1 MIIKDNPSYILF
13 NFKSL
18 LKNPSKKI
26 KNNIDNIKQN
36 FKSLSIMSIILRLLR
51 DQKRFNKLFLFL
63 SNFEN
68 NFFQIDRLKIK
79 NPVFICG
86 MARSGTT
93 FLTHLLDSSKY
104 FSTFKYKYL
113 PFYKTPIFW
122 NYINN
127 FFYLSKKKRQRLH
140 GDNLQININSP
151 DSFEELIWK
160 NFLEDYALK
169 GYWQKVE
176 YDETSDLPKNLDLF
190 IKKIIHI
197 NKINRY
203 LSKNNN
209 NIFRVKYLLKKYPD
223 SKIIIV
229 IRNPVDLAFSSAK
242 VHFKFLKYHETIK
255 NFSEELSELGHYEF
269 GFQRKMFNLRGNKQL
284 NPQNIRFKTIRS
296 YLERYQD
303 LLNFIIENYSN
314 EIGDKQIVILNYD
327 NLKKIND
334 LSKLFQ
340 FLNIDLNEEM
350 QNYFNNNFV
359 LKTNKRNE
367 KFKNKIIL
375 QEYLNLCEYS
385 II

>member
-1 MIIKDNPSYILF
+1 M
-13 NFKSL
+13 
-18 LKNPSKKI
+18 
-26 KNNIDNIKQN
+26 
-36 FKSLSIMSIILRLLR
+36 
-51 DQKRFNKLFLFL
+51 
-63 SNFEN
+63 
-68 NFFQIDRLKIK
+68 
-79 NPVFICG
+79 FICG

-93 FLTHLLDSSKY
+93 FLTHLLDSSNY
-104 FSTFKYKYL
+104 FGTFKYKYL

-122 NYINN
+122 NYITNL
-127 FFYLSKKKRQRLH
+127 FYLSKKKRQRLH
-140 GDNLQININSP
+140 GDNLKVNINSP

-160 NFLEDYALK
+160 NFLEDYDLK

-176 YDETSDLPKNLDLF
+176 YDEFSDLSKNLDLF

-197 NKINRY
+197 NKVDRY

-209 NIFRVKYLLKKYPD
+209 NIFRIKYLLKKFPD
-223 SKIIIV
+223 SKIVVV
-229 IRNPVDLAFSSAK
+229 IRNPVDLAFSSTK
-242 VHFKFLKYHETIK
+242 VHLKFLKYHKTIK

-284 NPQNIRFKTIRS
+284 NSQNIRFKTIRS
-296 YLERYQD
+296 YLERYQE
-303 LLNFIIENYSN
+303 LLSFIIENYSN

-340 FLNIDLNEEM
+340 FLNIDSNEDM
-350 QNYFNNNFV
+350 QNYFDNNFV
-359 LKTNKRNE
+359 LKTHKRNE

-375 QEYLNLCEYS
+375 QEYLNLSKYS

>member
-1 MIIKDNPSYILF
+1 
-13 NFKSL
+13 
-18 LKNPSKKI
+18 
-26 KNNIDNIKQN
+26 
-36 FKSLSIMSIILRLLR
+36 MSIILRLLR

-93 FLTHLLDSSKY
+93 FLTHLLDSSNY

-127 FFYLSKKKRQRLH
+127 LFYLSKKKRQRLH

>member
-1 MIIKDNPSYILF
+1 
-13 NFKSL
+13 
-18 LKNPSKKI
+18 
-26 KNNIDNIKQN
+26 
-36 FKSLSIMSIILRLLR
+36 
-51 DQKRFNKLFLFL
+51 
-63 SNFEN
+63 
-68 NFFQIDRLKIK
+68 
-79 NPVFICG
+79 

-93 FLTHLLDSSKY
+93 FLTHLLDSSNY

-122 NYINN
+122 NYVNN
-127 FFYLSKKKRQRLH
+127 LFYLSKKKRQRLH
-140 GDNLQININSP
+140 GDNLQVNINSP

-160 NFLEDYALK
+160 NFLEDYSLK

-176 YDETSDLPKNLDLF
+176 HDKTSDLPKNLDLF
-190 IKKIIHI
+190 IKKIIYI
-197 NKINRY
+197 NKKNRY

-223 SKIIIV
+223 SKIIVV

-284 NPQNIRFKTIRS
+284 NSQNIRFKTIRS
-296 YLERYQD
+296 YLERYQE
-303 LLNFIIENYSN
+303 LLSFIIENYSN

-327 NLKKIND
+327 NLKKISD

-340 FLNIDLNEEM
+340 LLNINLNEDM
-350 QNYFNNNFV
+350 QNYFDNNFV
-359 LKTNKRNE
+359 LKTHKRNE

-375 QEYLNLCEYS
+375 QEYLNLSKYS

>member
-1 MIIKDNPSYILF
+1 
-13 NFKSL
+13 
-18 LKNPSKKI
+18 
-26 KNNIDNIKQN
+26 
-36 FKSLSIMSIILRLLR
+36 MSIILKLLR

-93 FLTHLLDSSKY
+93 FLTHLLDSSNY

-122 NYINN
+122 NYVNN
-127 FFYLSKKKRQRLH
+127 LFYLSKKKRQRLH
-140 GDNLQININSP
+140 GDNLQVNINSP

-160 NFLEDYALK
+160 NFLEDYSLK

-176 YDETSDLPKNLDLF
+176 HHETSALPKNLDLF
-190 IKKIIHI
+190 IKKIVYI
-197 NKINRY
+197 NKRNRY

-340 FLNIDLNEEM
+340 FLNIDLNEDM
-350 QNYFNNNFV
+350 QNYFDNNFV
-359 LKTNKRNE
+359 LKNHKRSE

-375 QEYLNLCEYS
+375 QEYLNLSKYS

>member
-1 MIIKDNPSYILF
+1 
-13 NFKSL
+13 
-18 LKNPSKKI
+18 
-26 KNNIDNIKQN
+26 
-36 FKSLSIMSIILRLLR
+36 
-51 DQKRFNKLFLFL
+51 
-63 SNFEN
+63 
-68 NFFQIDRLKIK
+68 
-79 NPVFICG
+79 

-93 FLTHLLDSSKY
+93 FLTHLLDSSNY

-122 NYINN
+122 NYVNN
-127 FFYLSKKKRQRLH
+127 LFYLSKKKRQRLH
-140 GDNLQININSP
+140 GDNLQVNINSP

-160 NFLEDYALK
+160 NFLEDYSLK

-176 YDETSDLPKNLDLF
+176 HHETSDLPKNLDLF
-190 IKKIIHI
+190 IKKIIYI
-197 NKINRY
+197 NKRNRY

-340 FLNIDLNEEM
+340 FLNIDLNEDM
-350 QNYFNNNFV
+350 QNYFDNNFV

-375 QEYLNLCEYS
+375 QEYLNLSKYS

>member
-1 MIIKDNPSYILF
+1 
-13 NFKSL
+13 
-18 LKNPSKKI
+18 
-26 KNNIDNIKQN
+26 
-36 FKSLSIMSIILRLLR
+36 
-51 DQKRFNKLFLFL
+51 
-63 SNFEN
+63 
-68 NFFQIDRLKIK
+68 
-79 NPVFICG
+79 

-93 FLTHLLDSSKY
+93 FLTHLLDSSNY

-122 NYINN
+122 NYVNN
-127 FFYLSKKKRQRLH
+127 LFYLSKKKRQRLH
-140 GDNLQININSP
+140 GDNLQVNINSP

-160 NFLEDYALK
+160 NFLEDYSLK

-176 YDETSDLPKNLDLF
+176 HHETSDLPKNLDLF
-190 IKKIIHI
+190 IKKIIYI
-197 NKINRY
+197 NKRNRY

-340 FLNIDLNEEM
+340 FLNIDLNEDM
-350 QNYFNNNFV
+350 QNYFDNNFV
-359 LKTNKRNE
+359 LKNHKRNE

-375 QEYLNLCEYS
+375 QEYLNLSKYS

>member
-1 MIIKDNPSYILF
+1 
-13 NFKSL
+13 
-18 LKNPSKKI
+18 
-26 KNNIDNIKQN
+26 
-36 FKSLSIMSIILRLLR
+36 
-51 DQKRFNKLFLFL
+51 
-63 SNFEN
+63 
-68 NFFQIDRLKIK
+68 
-79 NPVFICG
+79 

-93 FLTHLLDSSKY
+93 FLTHLLDSSNY

-122 NYINN
+122 NYVNN
-127 FFYLSKKKRQRLH
+127 LFYLSKKKRQRLH
-140 GDNLQININSP
+140 GDNLQVNINSP

-160 NFLEDYALK
+160 NFLEDYSLK

-176 YDETSDLPKNLDLF
+176 HHETSDLPKNLDLF
-190 IKKIIHI
+190 IKKIIYI
-197 NKINRY
+197 NKRNRY

-223 SKIIIV
+223 SKIIVV

-340 FLNIDLNEEM
+340 FLNIDLNEDM
-350 QNYFNNNFV
+350 QNYFDNNFV
-359 LKTNKRNE
+359 LKNHKRSE

-375 QEYLNLCEYS
+375 QEYLNLSKYS

>member
-1 MIIKDNPSYILF
+1 
-13 NFKSL
+13 
-18 LKNPSKKI
+18 
-26 KNNIDNIKQN
+26 
-36 FKSLSIMSIILRLLR
+36 
-51 DQKRFNKLFLFL
+51 
-63 SNFEN
+63 
-68 NFFQIDRLKIK
+68 
-79 NPVFICG
+79 

-93 FLTHLLDSSKY
+93 FLTHLLDSSNY

-113 PFYKTPIFW
+113 PFYRTPIFW
-122 NYINN
+122 NYINDL
-127 FFYLSKKKRQRLH
+127 FYLSKKKRQRLH
-140 GDNLQININSP
+140 GDNLQVNINSP

-160 NFLEDYALK
+160 NFLEDYSLK

-176 YDETSDLPKNLDLF
+176 HHETSDLPKNLDLF
-190 IKKIIHI
+190 IKKIIYI
-197 NKINRY
+197 NKRNRY

-284 NPQNIRFKTIRS
+284 NLQNIRLKTIRS

-340 FLNIDLNEEM
+340 FLNIDLNEDM
-350 QNYFNNNFV
+350 QNYFDNNFV
-359 LKTNKRNE
+359 LKTHKRNE

-375 QEYLNLCEYS
+375 QEYLNLSKYS

>member
-1 MIIKDNPSYILF
+1 
-13 NFKSL
+13 
-18 LKNPSKKI
+18 
-26 KNNIDNIKQN
+26 
-36 FKSLSIMSIILRLLR
+36 
-51 DQKRFNKLFLFL
+51 
-63 SNFEN
+63 
-68 NFFQIDRLKIK
+68 
-79 NPVFICG
+79 

-93 FLTHLLDSSKY
+93 FLTHLLDSSNY

-113 PFYKTPIFW
+113 PFYRTPIFW
-122 NYINN
+122 NYINDL
-127 FFYLSKKKRQRLH
+127 FYLSKKKRQRLH
-140 GDNLQININSP
+140 GDNLQVNINSP

-160 NFLEDYALK
+160 NFLEDYSSK

-176 YDETSDLPKNLDLF
+176 HDEISDLPKNLDLF
-190 IKKIIHI
+190 IKKIIYI
-197 NKINRY
+197 NKRNRY

-209 NIFRVKYLLKKYPD
+209 NIFRIKYLLKKYPD

-284 NPQNIRFKTIRS
+284 NLQNIRLKTIRS

-340 FLNIDLNEEM
+340 FLNIDLNEDM
-350 QNYFNNNFV
+350 QNYFDNNFV
-359 LKTNKRNE
+359 LKTHKRNE

-375 QEYLNLCEYS
+375 QEYLNLSKYS

>member
-1 MIIKDNPSYILF
+1 M
-13 NFKSL
+13 
-18 LKNPSKKI
+18 
-26 KNNIDNIKQN
+26 
-36 FKSLSIMSIILRLLR
+36 RLLR

-79 NPVFICG
+79 KPVFICG

-93 FLTHLLDSSKY
+93 FLTHLLDSSNY

-122 NYINN
+122 NYVNN
-127 FFYLSKKKRQRLH
+127 LFYLSKKKRQRLH
-140 GDNLQININSP
+140 GDNLQVNINSP

-160 NFLEDYALK
+160 NFLEDYSLK

-176 YDETSDLPKNLDLF
+176 HHETSDLPKNLDLF
-190 IKKIIHI
+190 IKKIIYI
-197 NKINRY
+197 NKRNRY

-303 LLNFIIENYSN
+303 LLSFIIENYSN

-340 FLNIDLNEEM
+340 FLNIDSNKDM
-350 QNYFNNNFV
+350 QNYFDNNFV
-359 LKTNKRNE
+359 LKTHKRNE

-375 QEYLNLCEYS
+375 QEYLNLSKYS

>member
-1 MIIKDNPSYILF
+1 
-13 NFKSL
+13 
-18 LKNPSKKI
+18 
-26 KNNIDNIKQN
+26 
-36 FKSLSIMSIILRLLR
+36 
-51 DQKRFNKLFLFL
+51 
-63 SNFEN
+63 
-68 NFFQIDRLKIK
+68 
-79 NPVFICG
+79 

-93 FLTHLLDSSKY
+93 FLTHLLDSSNY

-122 NYINN
+122 NYVNN
-127 FFYLSKKKRQRLH
+127 LFYLSKKKRQRLH
-140 GDNLQININSP
+140 GDNLQVNINSP

-160 NFLEDYALK
+160 NFLEDYSLK

-176 YDETSDLPKNLDLF
+176 HHETSDLPKNLDLF
-190 IKKIIHI
+190 IKKIIYI
-197 NKINRY
+197 NKRNRY

-303 LLNFIIENYSN
+303 LLSFIIENYSN

-340 FLNIDLNEEM
+340 FLNIDSNKDM
-350 QNYFNNNFV
+350 QNYFDNNFV
-359 LKTNKRNE
+359 LKTHKRNE

-375 QEYLNLCEYS
+375 QEYLNLSKYS

>member
-1 MIIKDNPSYILF
+1 M
-13 NFKSL
+13 
-18 LKNPSKKI
+18 
-26 KNNIDNIKQN
+26 
-36 FKSLSIMSIILRLLR
+36 RLLR

-79 NPVFICG
+79 KPVFICG

-93 FLTHLLDSSKY
+93 FLTHLLDSSNY

-122 NYINN
+122 NYVNN
-127 FFYLSKKKRQRLH
+127 LFYLSKKKRQRLH
-140 GDNLQININSP
+140 GDNLQVNINSP

-160 NFLEDYALK
+160 NFLEDYSLK

-176 YDETSDLPKNLDLF
+176 HHETSDLPKNLDLF
-190 IKKIIHI
+190 IKKIIYI
-197 NKINRY
+197 NKRNRY

-303 LLNFIIENYSN
+303 LLSFIIENYSN
-314 EIGDKQIVILNYD
+314 EIGDKQIVIFNYD

-340 FLNIDLNEEM
+340 FLNIDSNEDM
-350 QNYFNNNFV
+350 QNYFDNNFV
-359 LKTNKRNE
+359 LKTHKRNE

-375 QEYLNLCEYS
+375 QEYLNLSKYS

>member
-1 MIIKDNPSYILF
+1 
-13 NFKSL
+13 
-18 LKNPSKKI
+18 
-26 KNNIDNIKQN
+26 
-36 FKSLSIMSIILRLLR
+36 
-51 DQKRFNKLFLFL
+51 
-63 SNFEN
+63 
-68 NFFQIDRLKIK
+68 
-79 NPVFICG
+79 

-93 FLTHLLDSSKY
+93 FLTHLLDSSNY

-122 NYINN
+122 NYVNN
-127 FFYLSKKKRQRLH
+127 LFYLSKKKRQRLH
-140 GDNLQININSP
+140 GDNLQVNINSP

-160 NFLEDYALK
+160 NFLEDYSLK

-176 YDETSDLPKNLDLF
+176 HHETSDLPKNLDLF
-190 IKKIIHI
+190 IKKIIYI
-197 NKINRY
+197 NKRNRY

-303 LLNFIIENYSN
+303 LLSFIIENYSN

-340 FLNIDLNEEM
+340 FLNIDSNEDM
-350 QNYFNNNFV
+350 QNYFDNNFV
-359 LKTNKRNE
+359 LKTHKRNE

-375 QEYLNLCEYS
+375 QEYLNLSKYS

>member
-1 MIIKDNPSYILF
+1 
-13 NFKSL
+13 
-18 LKNPSKKI
+18 
-26 KNNIDNIKQN
+26 
-36 FKSLSIMSIILRLLR
+36 MSIILKLLR

>member
-1 MIIKDNPSYILF
+1 
-13 NFKSL
+13 
-18 LKNPSKKI
+18 
-26 KNNIDNIKQN
+26 
-36 FKSLSIMSIILRLLR
+36 
-51 DQKRFNKLFLFL
+51 
-63 SNFEN
+63 
-68 NFFQIDRLKIK
+68 
-79 NPVFICG
+79 

-93 FLTHLLDSSKY
+93 FLTHLLDSSNY

-122 NYINN
+122 NYVNN
-127 FFYLSKKKRQRLH
+127 LFYLSKKKRQRLH
-140 GDNLQININSP
+140 GDNLQVNINSP

-160 NFLEDYALK
+160 NFLEDYSLK

-176 YDETSDLPKNLDLF
+176 HHETSDLPKNLDLF
-190 IKKIIHI
+190 IKKIIYI
-197 NKINRY
+197 NKRNRY

-340 FLNIDLNEEM
+340 LLNINLNEDM
-350 QNYFNNNFV
+350 QNYFDNNFV
-359 LKTNKRNE
+359 LKTHKRNE

-375 QEYLNLCEYS
+375 QEYLNLSKYS
-385 II
+385 IV

>member
-1 MIIKDNPSYILF
+1 MIIKDNPSYILL

-79 NPVFICG
+79 KPVFICG

-93 FLTHLLDSSKY
+93 FLTHLLDSSNY

-122 NYINN
+122 NYVNN
-127 FFYLSKKKRQRLH
+127 LFYLSKKKRQRLH
-140 GDNLQININSP
+140 GDNLQVNINSP

-160 NFLEDYALK
+160 NFLEDYSLK

-176 YDETSDLPKNLDLF
+176 HHETSDLPKNLDLF
-190 IKKIIHI
+190 IKKIIYI
-197 NKINRY
+197 NKRNRY

-303 LLNFIIENYSN
+303 LLSFIIENYSN

-340 FLNIDLNEEM
+340 FLNIDSNEDM
-350 QNYFNNNFV
+350 QNYFDNNFV
-359 LKTNKRNE
+359 LKTHKRNE

-375 QEYLNLCEYS
+375 QEYLNLSKYS